1 MSAPAPLR
9 AIPSGTQLARELPI
23 VRKASE
29 ARLPMHHDR
38 HVPGH
43 DDVEEPASP
52 TILVEIDDLEIHEQP
67 METVLSRLET
77 DREKGLTNEEANK
90 RFLKYGPNELETP
103 PRISL
108 FMLFIVQLNSV
119 IMYLLIAAVVASA
132 AIKATGDDKDKFI
145 SYVDSIAILIIVF
158 INATIAAV
166 TENNA
171 NDALEALSNLQ
182 SPKCTVIRGGKED
195 TIESRELVQG
205 DIVKLATGDVV
216 PADIRCITVCL
227 SLSTKPTIFSMFPLH
242 LIFMTTPNLILIL
255 I

>member
-1 MSAPAPLR
+1 MAALSSR
-9 AIPSGTQLARELPI
+9 VPSIAQLAAPRPI

-29 ARLPMHHDR
+29 ARLPMHHDQ
-38 HVPGH
+38 HIPGYG
-43 DDVEEPASP
+43 DVEDPASP
-52 TILVEIDDLEIHEQP
+52 TIQVRVDDLEIHEQP
-67 METVLSRLET
+67 MDTVLSNLKTTEN
-77 DREKGLTNEEANK
+77 GLTKEEAK
-90 RFLKYGPNELETP
+90 LRFDKDGPNELETP